1 MIRPPSESSNDAV
14 APRVG
19 VYVCQCG
26 GNISDVVDTQALAEA
41 AGLIPGVTLSR
52 VHPFMCSEPGQA
64 MIAEEIQQEQLNR
77 VVVASCSPFL
87 HELTFRTAVQRG
99 GLNPYLYEHVNIREQ
114 VSWAHHSDPAGA
126 TAKSIRLIA
135 AAVHRLQHVE
145 PLEQI
150 RLPNHRRAL
159 VIGGGIAGLKATG
172 DLAAKGLAVVL
183 LEQGPDLGGR
193 VTGLSTL
200 FPTEE
205 SASVLVGRLIKDVR
219 NNPNVEVL
227 TGSVL
232 KAVSGFLG
240 NYEVT
245 VSRAAASASPG
256 NSQEEGEERH
266 LTVGAILVATGY
278 DYYHPADG
286 EYGFREHPQVITMP
300 EFTALLGRTSGE
312 TLEWQGRPVR
322 RLGFMH
328 CVGSRQVEG
337 VHPPQADGKINDYCS
352 RVCCTT
358 SLHQALAAKR
368 RFPGLAVFDFHQ
380 DIRTYG
386 RGHEDY
392 YREASKAGIVFF
404 RFHGDEPPAVEP
416 GANSTPIQ
424 VRLKD
429 WLTWGEEVVAPL
441 DLLVLAV
448 GMTPRNNGEMNR
460 LLKLS
465 TGADRFLQE
474 VHPKLRPVETA
485 VNGILLAGTAQAPM
499 TIDETLAS
507 ASAAAAKAAVLLAH
521 AEVELE
527 PFKARVDSEKCIG
540 CGLCFAECAYEGAL
554 VREEGDLEGSPITR
568 AKVNP
573 GLCVGCG
580 ACVPVCPTRAI
591 DLQGWTLSQFEAMVD
606 GLLATPTPAAAAASE
621 TVSHDLTH

>member
-1 MIRPPSESSNDAV
+1 MIRASTKTVSDTT

-26 GNISDVVDTQALAEA
+26 GNISDVVDTQAVAETVK
-41 AGLIPGVTLSR
+41 LIPDVTLSR
-52 VHPFMCSEPGQA
+52 VHAFMCSEPGQT
-64 MIAEEIQQEQLNR
+64 MIAEEIRQEQLNR

-114 VSWAHHSDPAGA
+114 VSWAHHGDPRGA
-126 TAKSIRLIA
+126 TAKAIRLIA
-135 AAVHRLQHVE
+135 AAVERLRHVE
-145 PLEQI
+145 PLEPI

-159 VIGGGIAGLKATG
+159 VIGGGIAGLKAAG
-172 DLAAKGLAVVL
+172 DLAGKGVAVVL
-183 LEQGPDLGGR
+183 LEQSPDLGGR
-193 VTGLSTL
+193 VTSLSTL

-205 SASVLVGRLIKDVR
+205 DATALVRRLVEDIQH
-219 NNPNVEVL
+219 NPNVEVL
-227 TGSVL
+227 TGTVV

-240 NYEVT
+240 NYD
-245 VSRAAASASPG
+245 VSVGRATAPGSPAVP
-256 NSQEEGEERH
+256 SDREEESH
-266 LTVGAILVATGY
+266 LTVGTIIVATGY
-278 DYYHPADG
+278 DYYHPSEG
-286 EYGFREHPQVITMP
+286 EYGFRQQPEVITMP
-300 EFTALLGRTSGE
+300 EFITLLRQSAGD
-312 TLEWQGRPVR
+312 TLEWRGRTVR

-328 CVGSRQVEG
+328 CVGSRQIEG
-337 VHPPQADGKINDYCS
+337 VHPPQADGRVNDYCS

-358 SLHQALAAKR
+358 TLQHALAAKR
-368 RFPGLAVFDFHQ
+368 RFPDLTVFDFHQ

-392 YREASKAGIVFF
+392 YRQASQAGIVFF
-404 RFHGDEPPAVEP
+404 RFHGDELPVVEP
-416 GANSTPIQ
+416 GRNGTPLQ

-448 GMTPRNNGEMNR
+448 GMTPRDNQALNR
-460 LLKLS
+460 LLKLP

-521 AEVELE
+521 DQVELE
-527 PFKARVDSEKCIG
+527 PFKARVNPEQCIG
-540 CGLCFAECAYEGAL
+540 CGLCFPECAYEGAL
-554 VREEGDLEGSPITR
+554 VREEVERDGQSITR

-580 ACVPVCPTRAI
+580 ACVAVCPTRAI
-591 DLQGWTLSQFEAMVD
+591 DLQGWTLDQFEAMID
-606 GLLATPTPAAAAASE
+606 GLLSPPTAVGATPSE
-621 TVSHDLTH
+621 IAFHGHNH

>member
-1 MIRPPSESSNDAV
+1 MIRSASQSSSEAA

-26 GNISDVVDTQALAEA
+26 GNISDVVDTQTVAETA
-41 AGLIPGVTLSR
+41 KLIPGVTLSR
-52 VHPFMCSEPGQA
+52 VHTFMCSEPAQA
-64 MIAEEIQQEQLNR
+64 MIAEDIQKEQLNR

-114 VSWAHHSDPAGA
+114 VSWAHHGDPAGA
-126 TAKSIRLIA
+126 TAKAIRLIA
-135 AAVHRLQHVE
+135 AAVQRLRHVE

-159 VIGGGIAGLKATG
+159 VIGGGIAGLKAAG
-172 DLAAKGLAVVL
+172 DLAAKGLPVVL
-183 LEQGPDLGGR
+183 VEQGPDLGGR
-193 VTGLSTL
+193 VTALSTL

-205 SASVLVGRLIKDVR
+205 DAAALVRRLIEDVR
-219 NNPNVEVL
+219 QNPNVKVL
-227 TGSVL
+227 TGTVV
-232 KAVSGFLG
+232 KAVSGFMG
-240 NYEVT
+240 NYDVT
-245 VSRAAASASPG
+245 VGGAAAAADRVSPPHK
-256 NSQEEGEERH
+256 EVERH
-266 LTVGAILVATGY
+266 LTVGTILVATGY
-278 DYYHPADG
+278 DYYQPTDG
-286 EYGFREHPQVITMP
+286 EYGFRQHPQVITMP
-300 EFTALLGRTSGE
+300 DFIALLGRTSGE
-312 TLEWQGRPVR
+312 TLQWQGRPVR

-328 CVGSRQVEG
+328 CVGSRQIEG

-358 SLHQALAAKR
+358 TLHQALAAKR
-368 RFPGLAVFDFHQ
+368 RFPDLAVFDFHQ

-392 YREASKAGIVFF
+392 YRQASQAGVVFF
-404 RFHGDEPPAVEP
+404 RFHGDELPVVEP
-416 GANSTPIQ
+416 GSNGAPLQ

-429 WLTWGEEVVAPL
+429 WLSWGEEVVAPL

-448 GMTPRNNGEMNR
+448 GMTPRDNQSLIR
-460 LLKLS
+460 LLKLP

-485 VNGILLAGTAQAPM
+485 VNGILLAGTAQSPM

-521 AEVELE
+521 DEVELE

-554 VREEGDLEGSPITR
+554 LRENGDREGQPITR

-591 DLQGWTLSQFEAMVD
+591 DLQGWTLDQFEAMVD
-606 GLLATPTPAAAAASE
+606 GLLSPPTSVPASE
-621 TVSHDLTH
+621 SETISHGHNH